1 MPTAGGAG
9 NDCADAPAD
18 QSSTT
23 AGWVLQTAAG
33 IVSDEVKKS
42 HTDRCRAS
50 VVMRPITADSA
61 APRSGVVHFAPVSE
75 WSDWYRREDPTEWV
89 LPRILTRRAQE
100 HPDRDYLRFGAGDWQ
115 SYGQVNAR
123 ANRIANALIAR
134 GLEPGE
140 AVSMLMPNCEDN
152 VVAWFG
158 IQKAGGVQC
167 PINTAYRGDFL
178 TWVLNLPR
186 ARFLIVSD
194 EFLDRLDR
202 IAGELPHVEQ
212 VIVWASGEQTGPA
225 PAVRWEPFDAL
236 REASDDEPDV
246 EVRWTDDARVMFTSG
261 TTGRS
266 KGAIKQ
272 HASDY
277 FSGRTYNN
285 VCEVTA
291 DDTLFSCLPLFHSN
305 AQVLAAYPAMIAG
318 ARVAYVARYSSE
330 RFWQQVID
338 ADATILNT
346 VSAINY
352 FIWNTM
358 PSDLDRAHRVSRI
371 MAMPA
376 PKDIFERFQE
386 RFGIRFTEG
395 YGLTETGMVT
405 YHPPGRPMRPGSCG
419 VATPGFRVSIVNP
432 ADDMPLPPETPGE
445 IVVDMAMPNIVMRT
459 YAGMPE
465 KTAEDFRNLKLHTG
479 DLGRMDA
486 DGYLYFMDRV
496 KDYIRR
502 RGENVSSMEVET
514 VVAGHPHVLEA
525 AAIGVKASE
534 GAGAEDEILVCVVAR
549 HGEVDHHSLLT
560 HCADRMPY
568 FAVPRYVRVVAELPK
583 TPTARVRKVELRE
596 VGITADTYDRM
607 VSGPEIGR

>member
-1 MPTAGGAG
+1 MLG
-9 NDCADAPAD
+9 
-18 QSSTT
+18 SRR
-23 AGWVLQTAAG
+23 V
-33 IVSDEVKKS
+33 
-42 HTDRCRAS
+42 
-50 VVMRPITADSA
+50 
-61 APRSGVVHFAPVSE
+61 VVHYAAVSE
-75 WSDWYRREDPTEWV
+75 WSDWYRREDPTTWV
-89 LPRILTRRAQE
+89 LPQILRRRAE
-100 HPDRDYLRFGAGDWQ
+100 AHPDRDYLRFGSGEWL
-115 SYGQVNAR
+115 SYGEVNAR
-123 ANRIANALIAR
+123 TNRIANALLAR
-134 GLEPGE
+134 GLQKGE
-140 AVSMLMPNCEDN
+140 AVAMLMPNCADN
-152 VVAWFG
+152 LPAWFG

-178 TWVLNLPR
+178 TWVVNLPK
-186 ARFLIVSD
+186 ARFLIISD
-194 EFLDRLDR
+194 EYLDRLDR
-202 IAGELPHVEQ
+202 IADELPHVEH
-212 VIVWASGEQTGPA
+212 VIVWRSSEPTGPD
-225 PAVRWEPFDAL
+225 PAIRWEPFDAL
-236 REASDDEPDV
+236 WEGSDAEPGID
-246 EVRWTDDARVMFTSG
+246 VRWTDDARIMFTSG

-266 KGAIKQ
+266 KGAVKQ
-272 HASDY
+272 QASDY

-285 VCEVTA
+285 VCEVT
-291 DDTLFSCLPLFHSN
+291 DEDTFFSCLPLFHSN

-330 RFWQQVID
+330 RFWSQVID
-338 ADATILNT
+338 ADATIVNT

-352 FIWNTM
+352 FIWNTP
-358 PSDLDRAHRVSRI
+358 PSELDRAHRVSRI

-376 PKDIFERFQE
+376 PKDIFEPFQE

-419 VATPGFRVSIVNP
+419 LATPGFRVSIVNP
-432 ADDMPLPPETPGE
+432 EDDMPLPADTPGE
-445 IVVDMAMPNIVMRT
+445 IVVDMAIPNIVMRT

-486 DGYLYFMDRV
+486 DGYVYFMDRV

-514 VVAGHPHVLEA
+514 VVAGHAHVLEA
-525 AAIGVKASE
+525 AAIGVRASE

-549 HGEVDHHSLLT
+549 GGVVDHHDLLT

-568 FAVPRYVRVVAELPK
+568 FAVPRYVRIVSELPK

-596 VGITADTYDRM
+596 IGITADTYDRE
-607 VSGPEIGR
+607 VSGPKLGR

>member
-1 MPTAGGAG
+1 M
-9 NDCADAPAD
+9 
-18 QSSTT
+18 
-23 AGWVLQTAAG
+23 
-33 IVSDEVKKS
+33 
-42 HTDRCRAS
+42 
-50 VVMRPITADSA
+50 
-61 APRSGVVHFAPVSE
+61 VHFAPVDE

-89 LPRILTRRAQE
+89 LPRILRRRAQT
-100 HPDRDYLRFGAGDWQ
+100 HPDRDYLRFGDGPWL
-115 SYGQVNAR
+115 SYGEVDTR
-123 ANRIANALIAR
+123 VDCIANALIAR
-134 GLEPGE
+134 GLRPGE
-140 AVSMLMPNCEDN
+140 SVAMLMPNCEDN
-152 VVAWFG
+152 LLAWFAV
-158 IQKAGGVQC
+158 QRAGGVQC

-178 TWVLNLPR
+178 SWVINLPQ
-186 ARFLIVSD
+186 ARFVIISD

-202 IAGELPHVEQ
+202 VAKELPHVEH
-212 VIVWASGEQTGPA
+212 VVVWRSGAATGPD
-225 PAVRWEPFDAL
+225 PAVRWEPFAALLDAP
-236 REASDDEPDV
+236 ATDPGV

-272 HASDY
+272 HASDF

-318 ARVAYVARYSSE
+318 ARVALVGRYSSE

-338 ADATILNT
+338 AEATLLNT
-346 VSAINY
+346 VSAMNY
-352 FIWNTM
+352 FIWNT
-358 PSDLDRAHRVSRI
+358 PPGALDRAHRVTRI

-376 PKDIFERFQE
+376 PREILEPFQE

-419 VATPGFRVSIVNP
+419 IATPGFRVSIVNP
-432 ADDMPLPPETPGE
+432 VDDMPLPPETPGE
-445 IVVDMAMPNIVMRT
+445 IVVDMEIPNIVMRT

-486 DGYLYFMDRV
+486 DGYVYFMDRV

-502 RGENVSSMEVET
+502 RGENVSSMEVEA
-514 VVAGHPHVLEA
+514 VVAGHADVLEA
-525 AAIGVKASE
+525 AAIGVSAGE
-534 GAGAEDEILVCVVAR
+534 GAGAEDEILVCVVPRDGA
-549 HGEVDHHSLLT
+549 VDHHALLC
-560 HCADRMPY
+560 HCAERMPY
-568 FAVPRYVRVVAELPK
+568 FAVPRYVRVVSELPK

-596 VGITADTYDRM
+596 VGITADTYDRV
-607 VSGPEIGR
+607 VSGPEINR